1 MFRKLDKSYGNIV
14 GVKLTGKLTDEDFK
28 NFVPEIEKII
38 ASEGKIRLLMVMD
51 YPQEFELK
59 AAWDDL
65 VFWIKH
71 IRDIERLAIVGQ
83 KEWEKWIKLPEEL
96 FLKVKVKYYSEP
108 HLQKAWD
115 WVSSP

>member
-1 MFRKLDKSYGNIV
+1 MFQKLDKSSGNIV

-28 NFVPEIEKII
+28 KFVPEIEKTI

-51 YPQEFELK
+51 YPQELELK

-71 IRDIERLAIVGQ
+71 IRNIERLAIVGQ
-83 KEWEKWIKLPEEL
+83 KDWEKWIALLENP
-96 FLKVKVKYYSEP
+96 FLKTEVKYYNTSR
-108 HLQKAWD
+108 LQDAWG
-115 WVSSP
+115 WLRS